1 MSTNPV
7 IVSNPISTRVLSRE
21 RSNTY
26 SNTGSA
32 APVSNLPSAQVHS
45 RKQSVGVRSVAP
57 TLSSVPTGGSVEK
70 YALGDNV
77 TTTGGL
83 IDGIRPHTE
92 SVPHEKGPWKRS
104 SVSPKA
110 ARVEPGWERR
120 KPRTSDSDNDAS
132 RAPRESYEV
141 EGSHSGVRH
150 ATMDGTAGG
159 EETALARKLREDG
172 VADLRNTVDTDGDIT
187 WTPGMCLSLPL

>member
-7 IVSNPISTRVLSRE
+7 TVSNQFLSRE

-26 SNTGSA
+26 PNTGSA

-45 RKQSVGVRSVAP
+45 RKQSVGARSIAS
-57 TLSSVPTGGSVEK
+57 TLSSVPTGGSVGK

-92 SVPHEKGPWKRS
+92 STHEKGPWKRS
-104 SVSPKA
+104 SFSPKA

-187 WTPGMCLSLPL
+187 WTPGMCLSLAL